1 MSRIKFI
8 PVSITTGKGAGQ
20 GFQTNPVTA
29 TTPQY
34 LDSLSVRILA
44 DGSLTMLI
52 DATTGDQIH
61 INKTYTA
68 AILAIDSAS
77 ADDTVAIDLT

>member
-1 MSRIKFI
+1 MRIKFI
-8 PVSITTGKGAGQ
+8 PVSITTGKGGGQ

-34 LDSLSVRILA
+34 LDSLDVRVVA
-44 DGSLTMLI
+44 DGTLTLI
-52 DATTGDQIH
+52 IDSMSGDQIH

-68 AILAIDSAS
+68 TITAIDSAS
-77 ADDTVAIDLT
+77 GSTNSIDLT